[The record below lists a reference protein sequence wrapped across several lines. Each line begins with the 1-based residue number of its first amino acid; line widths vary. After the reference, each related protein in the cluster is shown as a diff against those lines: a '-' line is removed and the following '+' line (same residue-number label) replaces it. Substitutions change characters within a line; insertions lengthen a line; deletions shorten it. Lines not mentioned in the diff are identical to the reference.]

1 MEQAREDLDL
11 IRACNARILEVY
23 SLEEGE
29 SAWKEFVVLTLTARI
44 SQSCL
49 EEDVG
54 GPSRSSPDS
63 IDVKVGDVGEANV
76 LDVPCAHESQF
87 RPVDAPSKV
96 STVSSSP
103 PSRPLARISFPIY
116 RRFPLTPF
124 RGSSSRR
131 LLARAVPSEDAS
143 GSAVPQPSKPT
154 HVWQHFP
161 RPNAKHPVKVRF
173 SCGSRVFW

>member
-11 IRACNARILEVY
+11 IRARNARILEVY
-23 SLEEGE
+23 SLEEGK
-29 SAWKEFVVLTLTARI
+29 SAWKEFVTLTLTARI
-44 SQSCL
+44 SESCL

-63 IDVKVGDVGEANV
+63 VDVKVGDAGEANV
-76 LDVPCAHESQF
+76 LDVPCTHESQF

-96 STVSSSP
+96 SSVSSSP
-103 PSRPLARISFPIY
+103 PPRPLARVSFPIY
-116 RRFPLTPF
+116 RRFPLTSF

-131 LLARAVPSEDAS
+131 LTPRAVPSEGAF
-143 GSAVPQPSKPT
+143 GPAVPQPSKPT

-173 SCGSRVFW
+173 LVV